1 LIDTRRSE
9 SENLVQEVTEARE
22 EIAKNIKYYKELET
36 EYLALNSKYD
46 QVIKE
51 SSDL

>member
-1 LIDTRRSE
+1 L
-9 SENLVQEVTEARE
+9 TETRE

-46 QVIKE
+46 QVMKE
-51 SSDL
+51 AGDL